1 MAASSSSSSDSS
13 SSRSSSPEPANKQK
27 QALKK
32 TPKSK
37 EEVEDSS
44 SSSGSESDSDE
55 SSSDEDSSDMDTS
68 EDAPKAESPAKK
80 IISVTP
86 KAYKPPSGFKS
97 AKQQAP
103 PSSNS
108 SSILSNLNGKQVIHI
123 TAPSFLPLSKV
134 KEISMSKI
142 SKGHPILSFDGANYG
157 IPAESLREESS
168 QGKSLLLFD
177 PKTQTYCKQADNIPS
192 YHIQELMGV
201 PEADKAA
208 VEALRDT
215 VKPPRPQ
222 PKNLK
227 MRFRPVGSLPAPP
240 ETLDSDSESE
250 AEPSFKVPSGEK
262 ERKRKHHH
270 TDGDAAQV
278 TTLPSRK
285 KSRKH
290 TQENGDEEQEQGQKK
305 VKKSH
310 KDGEEKK
317 RKKSKA

>member
-13 SSRSSSPEPANKQK
+13 SSRSSSPEPDNKQK
-27 QALKK
+27 QTLKSVSK
-32 TPKSK
+32 TTD
-37 EEVEDSS
+37 EAEDSS

-55 SSSDEDSSDMDTS
+55 SSSDMDTS
-68 EDAPKAESPAKK
+68 DDAPQAVSPAKK
-80 IISVTP
+80 VNVVAP
-86 KAYKPPSGFKS
+86 KPYKPPSGFKS

-103 PSSNS
+103 PSSAS
-108 SSILSNLNGKQVIHI
+108 SSLLSNLNGKQVIHI

-142 SKGHPILSFDGANYG
+142 AKGQPILSFDGANYG
-157 IPAESLREESS
+157 IPAESLGEEGA

-177 PKTQTYCKQADNIPS
+177 QKSQTYFKQADNIPS

-215 VKPPRPQ
+215 VKPARPQ

-227 MRFRPVGSLPAPP
+227 MRFRPVGSLPAAP
-240 ETLDSDSESE
+240 ETLGSDSES
-250 AEPSFKVPSGEK
+250 EPSFKVPAGET

-270 TDGDAAQV
+270 TDADAAQ
-278 TTLPSRK
+278 TTSLPSRK

-290 TQENGDEEQEQGQKK
+290 TQETEDEEQGHKK
-305 VKKSH
+305 SKKSH

>member
-13 SSRSSSPEPANKQK
+13 SSRSSSPEPDNKQK
-27 QALKK
+27 QTIKSVSK
-32 TPKSK
+32 TKD
-37 EEVEDSS
+37 EAEDSS
-44 SSSGSESDSDE
+44 SSSGSESDNDE
-55 SSSDEDSSDMDTS
+55 SSSDMDTS
-68 EDAPKAESPAKK
+68 DDAPQAVVNVVA
-80 IISVTP
+80 P
-86 KAYKPPSGFKS
+86 KPYKPPSGFKS
-97 AKQQAP
+97 AKQLAP
-103 PSSNS
+103 PSSAS

-142 SKGHPILSFDGANYG
+142 AEGQPILSFDGANYG
-157 IPAESLREESS
+157 IPTESLSEEGA

-177 PKTQTYCKQADNIPS
+177 HKSQTYFKQADNIPS

-215 VKPPRPQ
+215 VKPARPQ

-240 ETLDSDSESE
+240 ETLGSDSDS
-250 AEPSFKVPSGEK
+250 EPSFKVPAGET

-270 TDGDAAQV
+270 TDADAAQ
-278 TTLPSRK
+278 TTSLPSRK

-290 TQENGDEEQEQGQKK
+290 TQENGDEEQGHKK
-305 VKKSH
+305 SKKSH
-310 KDGEEKK
+310 KDTEEKK
-317 RKKSKA
+317 RKKPKA

>member
-13 SSRSSSPEPANKQK
+13 SSRSSSPEPDNKQK
-27 QALKK
+27 QTLKGASK
-32 TPKSK
+32 TK

-55 SSSDEDSSDMDTS
+55 SSSDMDTS
-68 EDAPKAESPAKK
+68 EDAPEVQTPAKR
-80 IISVTP
+80 IIAIGP
-86 KAYKPPSGFKS
+86 KPYKAPPGFKS

-103 PSSNS
+103 PSSTS
-108 SSILSNLNGKQVIHI
+108 SSILSNLNGKKVMHI

-142 SKGHPILSFDGANYG
+142 AKGQPILSFDGANYG
-157 IPAESLREESS
+157 IPAESLREEVQ
-168 QGKSLLLFD
+168 QGKSLLTFD
-177 PKTQTYCKQADNIPS
+177 QKTQKYRKQADNIPT

-215 VKPPRPQ
+215 VKPARPQ
-222 PKNLK
+222 PKHLK
-227 MRFRPVGSLPAPP
+227 MRFRPLGSLPAPP
-240 ETLDSDSESE
+240 ETLGSDSESE
-250 AEPSFKVPSGEK
+250 AEPSFKVPPGEK

-270 TDGDAAQV
+270 TDGDAAQ
-278 TTLPSRK
+278 TTSLPSRK

-290 TQENGDEEQEQGQKK
+290 TENGEEEQGHKK
-305 VKKSH
+305 SKKSH

-317 RKKSKA
+317 RKKTKA